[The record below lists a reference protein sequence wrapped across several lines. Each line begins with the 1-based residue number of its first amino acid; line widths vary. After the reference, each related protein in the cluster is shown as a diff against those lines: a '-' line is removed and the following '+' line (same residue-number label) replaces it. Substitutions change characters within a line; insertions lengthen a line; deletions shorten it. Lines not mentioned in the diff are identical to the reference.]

1 MSLRPFRDIHRRKT
15 KVINVGNVKIGGGSG
30 VINDI
35 SDNHQVMG
43 YPAVPLKDFVK
54 QRRK

>member
-1 MSLRPFRDIHRRKT
+1 MKFL
-15 KVINVGNVKIGGGSG
+15 VIGSG

-35 SDNHQVMG
+35 PDNKQVMG

-54 QRRK
+54 QRKVNEK